1 MLLATLAACVQ
12 LLQVRD
18 VLKPGLLA
26 WSRGLDLRGG
36 CVLLVV
42 VVVFVVVV
50 VVESKI
56 AKKRLEGRE
65 LKTDTQT
72 LNLQG
77 C

>member
-1 MLLATLAACVQ
+1 MV
-12 LLQVRD
+12 V
-18 VLKPGLLA
+18 V
-26 WSRGLDLRGG
+26 
-36 CVLLVV
+36 VMVVVV

-56 AKKRLEGRE
+56 VKKLEGSE